1 VTKREPGPP
10 HDRPATLLLAP
21 PGQSLRRIAKTRNRV
36 LLSRPKICHQVP
48 MAGGGEAARYFDQDW
63 EKVHAIGL
71 VVVGIV
77 AKAVEYSWSPRVVS
91 RLEALIRSGEDEA
104 LFRVNPI
111 KFAADKGMAEAE
123 AIDLFLYAAAHGL
136 FEMNWMLLCSYC
148 GCVAESFSTMNR
160 LHDHPH
166 CNLCQVD
173 LEAKL
178 DDYIAVT
185 FTASPQVR
193 AIKFHQPEALSPEEY
208 CFVYNVAPEGKGPDG
223 RIFGAMIR
231 DAMLGLSFLPPGAV
245 TRFEFDIKP
254 GLLLGWS
261 PLTDA
266 GFAFNVD
273 AAAAPTEQT
282 VRVRFTDS
290 GCVPDSTTLTPGR
303 LVLEVE
309 SAVSYRSIFGI
320 SLIPPEINIF
330 DRPPLKYDPFLSG
343 SRLLTTQTFRNLF
356 RSQVIEATEGIGVR
370 DLTLLFTD
378 LKGSTELYDRI
389 GDLNAYSQVQ
399 RHFERLLDVTVR
411 HNGAVV
417 KTIGDAIMAAFV
429 TPSDAVGAAIK
440 MRSEIERLNEARAA
454 RDFIL
459 KIGIHRGPSI
469 AVTLNDRLDYF
480 GQTVNIA
487 SRVEHLAEGD
497 EICLTE
503 EVYDAPGVA
512 DLLTPYAKRRD
523 HSHLKGVQQDVAVFR
538 IQGAA

>member
-1 VTKREPGPP
+1 MTAAINEKLLE
-10 HDRPATLLLAP
+10 DRLGTL
-21 PGQSLRRIAKTRNRV
+21 
-36 LLSRPKICHQVP
+36 
-48 MAGGGEAARYFDQDW
+48 EAA
-63 EKVHAIGL
+63 H
-71 VVVGIV
+71 
-77 AKAVEYSWSPRVVS
+77 SWSPRVVS

-136 FEMNWMLLCSYC
+136 FEMNWMLLCSQC
-148 GCVAESFSTMNR
+148 GCVTESFSTMNR

-193 AIKFHQPEALSPEEY
+193 TIKFHRPEELSPEEY

-231 DAMLGLSFLPPGAV
+231 DAMLALSFLPPGAV
-245 TRFEFDIKP
+245 TRFELDVKP

-266 GFAFNVD
+266 GFAFTVD
-273 AAAAPTEQT
+273 AAAAPKEQT
-282 VRVRFTDS
+282 LRVRFNDS
-290 GCVPDSTTLTPGR
+290 GCVPDSTTLAPGK

-320 SLIPPEINIF
+320 SLIPPEINLF

-429 TPSDAVGAAIK
+429 TPSDAVSAALK

>member
-1 VTKREPGPP
+1 
-10 HDRPATLLLAP
+10 L
-21 PGQSLRRIAKTRNRV
+21 
-36 LLSRPKICHQVP
+36 
-48 MAGGGEAARYFDQDW
+48 
-63 EKVHAIGL
+63 
-71 VVVGIV
+71 
-77 AKAVEYSWSPRVVS
+77 
-91 RLEALIRSGEDEA
+91 
-104 LFRVNPI
+104 
-111 KFAADKGMAEAE
+111 
-123 AIDLFLYAAAHGL
+123 
-136 FEMNWMLLCSYC
+136 
-148 GCVAESFSTMNR
+148 
-160 LHDHPH
+160 
-166 CNLCQVD
+166 
-173 LEAKL
+173 
-178 DDYIAVT
+178 
-185 FTASPQVR
+185 
-193 AIKFHQPEALSPEEY
+193 
-208 CFVYNVAPEGKGPDG
+208 
-223 RIFGAMIR
+223 GAMIR
-231 DAMLGLSFLPPGAV
+231 DAMLTVGFVPAGAV
-245 TRFEFDIKP
+245 TPFALDVKP
-254 GLLLGWS
+254 GLLIGWS

-273 AAAAPTEQT
+273 AAAAPKEQT
-282 VRVRFTDS
+282 VPVRFSDMRT
-290 GCVPDSTTLTPGR
+290 GHGNGR
-303 LVLEVE
+303 TGPAGPEVE
-309 SAVSYRSIFGI
+309 SVVDYRSIFGI
-320 SLIPPEINIF
+320 SLIPPEVNIF

-429 TPSDAVGAAIK
+429 TPPDAVSAALK

-454 RDFIL
+454 RDFVL

-503 EVYDAPGVA
+503 EVYAAPGVA
-512 DLLTPYAKRRD
+512 DLLAPYAKRRD
-523 HSHLKGVQQDVAVFR
+523 HSHLKGVQQDVAIFR